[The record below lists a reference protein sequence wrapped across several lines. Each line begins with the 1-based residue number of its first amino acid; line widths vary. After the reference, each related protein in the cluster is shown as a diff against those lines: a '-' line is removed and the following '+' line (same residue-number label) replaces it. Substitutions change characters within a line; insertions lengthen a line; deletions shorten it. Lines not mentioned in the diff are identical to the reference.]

1 MIIAIDG
8 PAGSGKSS
16 VARAVAARL
25 SFHYLD
31 TGAMYRAVAAGAL
44 QRGIDLNDGVALR
57 DFSKTR
63 RISFA
68 YEEGEALPSR
78 VFFGD
83 EEMTDYIRS
92 PEVDKAVSPVAGCA
106 ELRGDMLVKQRMLGS
121 KGNYVVEGRDIGTV
135 VFPNAALKIFLTACV
150 KERARRRSKQNEQ
163 RGLPSNY
170 DEILQSLIDRDD
182 YDTNRK
188 IAPLTRASDATELDT
203 TTMSEEEAIQTIV
216 DLAIEVRDRVCGAD
230 GGIHDDNLEGISLE
244 LGPEYS

>member
-1 MIIAIDG
+1 VIIAIDG

-16 VARAVAARL
+16 VARAVASRL

-31 TGAMYRAVAAGAL
+31 TGAMYRAVAVGAL

-57 DFSKTR
+57 DFSKAR

-68 YEEGEALPSR
+68 YEDGEALPSR

-92 PEVDKAVSPVAGCA
+92 SEVDKAVSPVAGCV
-106 ELRGDMLVKQRMLGS
+106 ELRKDMLVKQRALGS

-150 KERARRRSKQNEQ
+150 EERARRRSRQNEQ

-170 DEILQSLIDRDD
+170 DEILQSLLDRDN
-182 YDTNRK
+182 YDMNRK
-188 IAPLTRASDATELDT
+188 VAPLTRAEDAIELDT
-203 TTMSEEEAIQTIV
+203 TNMSEEEVI
-216 DLAIEVRDRVCGAD
+216 LAIVKRAREVQGRVCGTD
-230 GGIHDDNLEGISLE
+230 GGVNDDNLEGISPE
-244 LGPEYS
+244 LGPEYL